1 MLIKNKWYLSILI
14 IIFIVA
20 FLMASNVKVF
30 DSSLWTTV
38 FNVIMIVNFLLIFI
52 GVAIKTD
59 NKKE

>member
-1 MLIKNKWYLSILI
+1 
-14 IIFIVA
+14 
-20 FLMASNVKVF
+20 MASNVKVF
-30 DSSLWTTV
+30 DSSFWTTV

>member
-14 IIFIVA
+14 ILFIVA

-30 DSSLWTTV
+30 DPSFWTTV

-52 GVAIKTD
+52 GASL
-59 NKKE
+59 